1 MFMLISIFSKKR
13 ETEVFWQKEE
23 EESTNVNEQE
33 GKEKSILLCM
43 IRSTEDLESVEGRW
57 IRGSLNWECWLC

>member
-1 MFMLISIFSKKR
+1 MLISIFSKKIEIR
-13 ETEVFWQKEE
+13 VFWHKEE

-57 IRGSLNWECWLC
+57 IRGSLNWEC